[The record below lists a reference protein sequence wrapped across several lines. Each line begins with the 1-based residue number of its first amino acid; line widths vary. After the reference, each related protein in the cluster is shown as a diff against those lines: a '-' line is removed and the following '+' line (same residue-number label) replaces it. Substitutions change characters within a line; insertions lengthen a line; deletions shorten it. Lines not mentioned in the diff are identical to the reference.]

1 MPKQF
6 LILQTAF
13 LGDVVL
19 ATALA
24 EKLHRV
30 YPDAAIDFMV
40 RRGNES
46 LLQGHPFLRQVL
58 VFDKKNKLSSM
69 AALIRQIRRTRYD
82 LLVNIQ
88 RFASSGVIAALSGAR
103 EIVGFDKNPL
113 AFSFTRAFPHHI
125 ASPGEEPVHEVQ
137 RNLSLLKGWA
147 DDDGPALPRLYPP
160 PEAYQG
166 IPSGPYLCMA
176 PTSVWF
182 TKQWP
187 VERWVALIR
196 SMPEQLTIALLG
208 APSDRTTC
216 ALIQEKS
223 GHPGVVNK
231 AGELSLL
238 ESAAWMQHAQMNYA
252 NDSAP
257 VHIASAVGAPVTAIF
272 CSTVPAFGFG
282 PLSPLSRI
290 VETPEPLECRPC
302 GLHGFRA
309 CPRGHFRCSEIPLE
323 LVKDGASRQI
333 II

>member
-1 MPKQF
+1 MPHQF

-19 ATALA
+19 ATALV
-24 EKLHRV
+24 EKLHFA

-40 RRGNES
+40 RKGNES

-58 VFDKKNKLSSM
+58 VFDKKNKLASM
-69 AALIRQIRRTRYD
+69 SALIRQMRRTRYD
-82 LLVNIQ
+82 LLVNVQ
-88 RFASSGVIAALSGAR
+88 RFASSGLMAALSGAK
-103 EIVGFDKNPL
+103 EIVGFDKNPF
-113 AFSFTRAFPHHI
+113 AFAFTRAYPHHI
-125 ASPGEEPVHEVQ
+125 AAPGETPVHEVQ
-137 RNLSLLKGWA
+137 RNLSLLKGWVEEA
-147 DDDGPALPRLYPP
+147 DGFTLPRLYPP
-160 PEAYQG
+160 SEAFRG

-187 VERWVALIR
+187 AERWVALIQ
-196 SMPEQLTIALLG
+196 SMPKHLAIALLG
-208 APSDRTTC
+208 APSDRAAC

-223 GHPGVVNK
+223 GHPGVINK

-238 ESAAWMQHAQMNYA
+238 ESAAWMQHARMNYA

-257 VHIASAVGAPVTAIF
+257 IHIASAVRAPITAIF

-282 PLSPLSRI
+282 PLSPVSRI
-290 VETPEPLECRPC
+290 AEVPDPLPCRPC

-309 CPRGHFRCSEIPLE
+309 CPQGHFRCSEIPLE
-323 LVKDGASRQI
+323 RVRGEEIR
-333 II
+333 

>member
-1 MPKQF
+1 MPQQF

-24 EKLHRV
+24 EKLHGV
-30 YPDAAIDFMV
+30 YPDASIDFMV
-40 RRGNES
+40 RKGNES

-69 AALIRQIRRTRYD
+69 TALIRQIRRTRYD
-82 LLVNIQ
+82 LLVNVQ
-88 RFASSGVIAALSGAR
+88 RFASSGIIAALSGAR
-103 EIVGFDKNPL
+103 EIVGFTKNPF
-113 AFSFTRAFPHHI
+113 AFAFTRAFPHHI
-125 ASPGEEPVHEVQ
+125 AAPGEEPVHEVQ
-137 RNLSLLKGWA
+137 RNLSLLKGWV
-147 DDDGPALPRLYPP
+147 DDDVLTLPRLYPP

-187 VERWVALIR
+187 AERWAALIR
-196 SMPEQLTIALLG
+196 SMPQQRTIALLG
-208 APSDRTTC
+208 APSDRTAC

-223 GHPGVVNK
+223 GHPGVINK

-282 PLSPLSRI
+282 PLSPRSRV
-290 VETPEPLECRPC
+290 VEVPGLLHCRPC
-302 GLHGFRA
+302 GLHGFRE
-309 CPRGHFRCSEIPLE
+309 CPHGHFRCSEIPLD
-323 LVKDGASRQI
+323 LVKG
-333 II
+333 